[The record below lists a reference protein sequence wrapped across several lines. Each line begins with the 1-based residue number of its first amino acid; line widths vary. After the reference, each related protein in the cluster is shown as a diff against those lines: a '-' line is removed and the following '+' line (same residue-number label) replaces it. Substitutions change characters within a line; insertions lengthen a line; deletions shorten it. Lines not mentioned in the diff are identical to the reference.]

1 MTLNSARTAKKQRGK
16 PFVKGQTGNPKG
28 RPKRTQEELDLIA
41 ACKAKTLDAL
51 EVIESIM
58 VGGDNE
64 RNRLS
69 AALAIIERGYGKP
82 VQGVELGGTGGG
94 PIQSINMPPDK
105 FWEIAKTIADEI

>member
-1 MTLNSARTAKKQRGK
+1 MALNSARTAKKQRGK

-28 RPKRTQEELDLIA
+28 RPKRTKEELDLIA
-41 ACKAKTLDAL
+41 ACKAKTPDAL

-58 VGGDNE
+58 VGGENE
-64 RNRLS
+64 RIRLS

-94 PIQSINMPPDK
+94 PVDWNFQVTFVRPQ
-105 FWEIAKTIADEI
+105 